1 MNAIKESLPVLG
13 AFVIGI
19 AFGLGGSAPSWLLSH
34 DLPPVLLTLL
44 VFSAGTGIGAGDD
57 LRGLVHG
64 FDMRLLLLPVCTVV
78 GSLLFSAIGAALFT
92 GRSLNDCLAVGSGF
106 GYYSLSSML
115 IADLK
120 GVTAGPAAA
129 TELATV
135 ALLANIVREMVAVVF
150 LPVFARIGGRMATIS
165 VAGISSMD
173 VCLPMIVRC
182 AGDRQV
188 VPQALFH
195 GIALE
200 ISVPFLIGA
209 FC

>member
-44 VFSAGTGIGAGDD
+44 VGLGDVYKRQGDD

-120 GVTAGPAAA
+120 GATAGPAAA

>member
-120 GVTAGPAAA
+120 GATAGPAAVCPSDESA
-129 TELATV
+129 EPV
-135 ALLANIVREMVAVVF
+135 DVHEREGTRYDA
-150 LPVFARIGGRMATIS
+150 PR
-165 VAGISSMD
+165 
-173 VCLPMIVRC
+173 P
-182 AGDRQV
+182 
-188 VPQALFH
+188 
-195 GIALE
+195 E
-200 ISVPFLIGA
+200 IDMST
-209 FC
+209 